1 MSHKVI
7 RNGEICIATRYVQ
20 GVKHKNVR
28 DNKIKTRDGVYLI
41 EYGDYIIE
49 RPNGDIHYVKPN
61 IYLEKFEVV

>member
-1 MSHKVI
+1 MSHKVK
-7 RNGEICIATRYVQ
+7 RGDEICIATLYLR

-49 RPNGDIHYVKPN
+49 RPNGDIHYVKPDV
-61 IYLEKFEVV
+61 YLDKFEVI